1 MIRLLQEITPLLE
14 KNSHP
19 LVVKMEEIRYYSIL
33 LGTSFQ
39 NVSHEMSLAIT
50 TTANMDDLLK
60 ISLSKA
66 IYFPPMVSHE
76 RPQQSQ
82 REKKIK
88 PKNYTSGT

>member
-1 MIRLLQEITPLLE
+1 MIRFLQEIAPLLE
-14 KNSHP
+14 KTSHP

-66 IYFPPMVSHE
+66 IYFPPMVTHE
-76 RPQQSQ
+76 KPQSQ
-82 REKKIK
+82 RGKKR
-88 PKNYTSGT
+88 

>member
-76 RPQQSQ
+76 KPQSQ
-82 REKKIK
+82 RGKKDK
-88 PKNYTSGT
+88 T